1 MTQMAPAPWHI
12 APIVAFDL
20 EGSGAQDR
28 DHEAIL
34 ELAAVP
40 LVNGQPAPGQAFSA
54 LVNPGRPIP
63 RRPWISPGLTDAVL
77 ADAPSIGDLGP
88 TLADRINGRWLL
100 GHNVNVD
107 WRLLRHHLPH
117 LEPAGLIDTLPLA
130 RQAIRNGK
138 RSLTDLINHFAL
150 AAIVNAAAPGSQPH
164 RALWDATA
172 VGYLLRSLAA
182 ALWPGQIPTLDIIR
196 GTAPAPSPRV
206 EEQPGLF

>member
-1 MTQMAPAPWHI
+1 MAPAPWHN

-28 DHEAIL
+28 DREAIL

-40 LVNGQPAPGQAFSA
+40 LVDGQPAPDQAFST

-63 RRPWISPGLTDAVL
+63 RRPWISPGLTDDRL
-77 ADAPSIGDLGP
+77 ADAPTMSDLGP
-88 TLADRINGRWLL
+88 TLVERINGRWLL

-130 RQAIRNGK
+130 RQAIRDGR
-138 RSLTDLINHFAL
+138 RSLTDLISHFGL
-150 AAIVNAAAPGSQPH
+150 SELVNAAAPGSKPH
-164 RALWDATA
+164 RALWDAVA
-172 VGYLLRSLAA
+172 VGYLLRSLTAE
-182 ALWPGQIPTLDIIR
+182 LWPDQIPTLDTVR
-196 GTAPAPSPRV
+196 SPVPARAARV
-206 EEQPGLF
+206 DEQPGLF